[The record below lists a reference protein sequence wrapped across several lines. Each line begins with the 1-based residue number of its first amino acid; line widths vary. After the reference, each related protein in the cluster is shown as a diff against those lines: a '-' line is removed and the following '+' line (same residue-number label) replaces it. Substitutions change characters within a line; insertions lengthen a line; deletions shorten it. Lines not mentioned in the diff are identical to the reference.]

1 MMSGT
6 LGLVVSPSFPDDS
19 IQNFC
24 PPWWQKEKGGAIARG
39 RLVWA
44 FVPHVDQ
51 QPYVLAVKG
60 RVEDDSHS
68 DAEFE
73 VQPLRVNNPPE
84 EAFLPVAALPS
95 YPGEVRTVYRA
106 KRRPALVVAEPG
118 IPVEKALRR
127 GVARYQTNRCFL
139 IAPYYGADRGGK
151 RGGWRPEFVQRIR
164 RAEYPQY
171 MWDRL
176 PIGGANESI
185 LRVDHIQPIG
195 AHNEAVRPT
204 SYGLTADALEIL
216 DEWLTWFLK
225 NRLAKDGVLSF
236 LREELKKL

>member
-1 MMSGT
+1 M
-6 LGLVVSPSFPDDS
+6 
-19 IQNFC
+19 
-24 PPWWQKEKGGAIARG
+24 ARG

-51 QPYVLAVKG
+51 QPYVLVVKG
-60 RVEDDSHS
+60 RVEDDRHS

-73 VQPLRVNNPPE
+73 VQPLRVNSPPE
-84 EAFLPVAALPS
+84 EAFLPVAALPA
-95 YPGEVRTVYRA
+95 YAGEVRTVYRA

-118 IPVEKALRR
+118 VPVEKALRR

-139 IAPYYGADRGGK
+139 VAPYYGADQGGK

-171 MWDRL
+171 MWESL
-176 PIGGANESI
+176 PIGGASESI

-195 AHNEAVRPT
+195 AHGEAVRPT
-204 SYGLTADALEIL
+204 GYVLTTEALEIL
-216 DEWLTWFLK
+216 DEWLAWFLQG
-225 NRLAKDGVLSF
+225 RLLEGGVLPF
-236 LREELKKL
+236 LREELGKL